1 MDESGQIKSTAGKEK
16 HAQKLFLKYQR
27 DYAPKVKWH
36 GSCFSYFQQLFRC
49 GNSIRLP
56 DSVFNFVVWGRKSMQ
71 SLKDYRAREFYGYG
85 PNPPDPEW
93 PDGAKIALQ
102 FVINYEEGGESNI
115 LHGDKASEHLLSE
128 IVGAVPWEGQ
138 RNLNIESL
146 YEYGARVGFWRLYR
160 LFTERNMK
168 LTVFAVA
175 KALELN
181 PAVAKAMVEA
191 DWEIATHGF
200 RWLEY
205 KDVDEEEE
213 RFHIR
218 EAVRIQKALTGE
230 RPYGIYQ
237 GKPSINTLRLTMEEG
252 GFIYSSDSY
261 ADELPYWVKGIDKPF
276 LMIPYTLD
284 VNDMRFATAQGF
296 NSGEQFF
303 NYLKDS
309 FDVLYEEGEKGSP
322 KMLSIGL
329 HCRLVGHPGRAKA
342 LEKFLDYVAA
352 KKSVYIARRI
362 DIARH
367 WQKVHPAK

>member
-1 MDESGQIKSTAGKEK
+1 
-16 HAQKLFLKYQR
+16 
-27 DYAPKVKWH
+27 
-36 GSCFSYFQQLFRC
+36 
-49 GNSIRLP
+49 
-56 DSVFNFVVWGRKSMQ
+56 MQ

-93 PDGAKIALQ
+93 PGGAKIAVQ

-218 EAVRIQKALTGE
+218 EAVRIQKELTGE

-261 ADELPYWVKGIDKPF
+261 ADELPYWVEGIEKPF

-309 FDVLYEEGEKGSP
+309 FDVLYEEGEKGAP

>member
-1 MDESGQIKSTAGKEK
+1 MQFRNYAISGQ
-16 HAQKLFLKYQR
+16 
-27 DYAPKVKWH
+27 
-36 GSCFSYFQQLFRC
+36 C
-49 GNSIRLP
+49 
-56 DSVFNFVVWGRKSMQ
+56 FNFVVWGRKSMQ

-85 PNPPDPEW
+85 ANPPDPEW
-93 PDGAKIALQ
+93 PDGAKIAVQ

-181 PAVAKAMVEA
+181 PAVAKAIVEA

-218 EAVRIQKALTGE
+218 EAVRIQKQLTGE

-261 ADELPYWVKGIDKPF
+261 ADELPYWVKGIEKPF
-276 LMIPYTLD
+276 LIIPYTLD

-309 FDVLYEEGEKGSP
+309 FDVLYEEGEKGAP

-352 KKSVYIARRI
+352 KKAVYIARRI

-367 WQKVHPAK
+367 WQKVHPAN

>member
-1 MDESGQIKSTAGKEK
+1 MDESGQIKSTAGKEN
-16 HAQKLFLKYQR
+16 HAQKFFLKYR
-27 DYAPKVKWH
+27 RYYAPKAKWH

-93 PDGAKIALQ
+93 PDGAKIAVQ

-261 ADELPYWVKGIDKPF
+261 ADELPYWVEGIDKPF

-309 FDVLYEEGEKGSP
+309 FDVLYEEGEKGAP